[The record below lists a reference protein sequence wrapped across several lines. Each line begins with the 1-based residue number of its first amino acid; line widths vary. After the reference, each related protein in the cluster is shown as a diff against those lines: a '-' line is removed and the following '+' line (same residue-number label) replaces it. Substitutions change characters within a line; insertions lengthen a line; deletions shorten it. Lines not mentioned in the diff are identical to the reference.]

1 MEVINQ
7 ILSTYAL
14 FFDFSMWAEV
24 LTDPV
29 AWGFIGTLI
38 IIEGLLSADNALVL
52 AVLVKHLPEK
62 QRKKALMYGMFGA
75 YFFRFV
81 FIGVGVYLVK
91 FAFVKILGAAYLAW
105 IVISHFRS
113 KGGDEDEGKE
123 FNKKS
128 WMVRVFG
135 TFWATVISV
144 EMMDI
149 AFSVDSILAAF
160 AVSDQVWVL
169 LVGGMLG
176 ILMMRT
182 IAGVFLTLIEKVP
195 ELENTAFILIGIISA
210 KMFAG
215 VFGYELNHYAFF
227 AILII
232 AFAATFVIHFI
243 NKKKA
248 QNEIE
253 VVTQETTATQEDN
266 EK

>member
-1 MEVINQ
+1 MEIIQQ
-7 ILSTYAL
+7 ILSTYAM
-14 FFDFSMWAEV
+14 FFDFDMWVEV
-24 LTDPV
+24 LSDPV
-29 AWGFIGTLI
+29 SWGLIGSLV

-62 QRKKALMYGMFGA
+62 QRRKALMYGMFGA
-75 YFFRFV
+75 YFFRFL
-81 FIGVGVYLVK
+81 FIGIGVYLVK
-91 FAFVKILGAAYLAW
+91 FSFVKILGAAYLAW
-105 IVISHFRS
+105 IVIQHFRS
-113 KGGDEDEGKE
+113 KSGDGEDSVKQ
-123 FNKKS
+123 FNKNS
-128 WMVRVFG
+128 WLSRRIGVF
-135 TFWATVISV
+135 WSTVVSV

-160 AVSDQVWVL
+160 AISDMVWVL

-210 KMFAG
+210 KMFASVLG
-215 VFGYELNHYAFF
+215 FHLHHYAFF

-232 AFAATFVIHFI
+232 AFAATFIIHYI
-243 NKKKA
+243 NKGKNADKS
-248 QNEIE
+248 EI
-253 VVTQETTATQEDN
+253 ASSK